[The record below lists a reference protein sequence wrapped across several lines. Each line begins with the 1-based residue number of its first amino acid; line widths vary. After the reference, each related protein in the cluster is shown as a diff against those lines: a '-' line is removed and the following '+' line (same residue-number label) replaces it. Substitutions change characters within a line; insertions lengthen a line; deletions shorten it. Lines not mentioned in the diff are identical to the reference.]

1 MTGKERIL
9 KTIKGEKT
17 DRVPL
22 YDFLFQRD
30 IFKHVLGKRADE
42 YDLIEVIDASRK
54 LDLDL
59 AFGTISVPMG
69 YQVERLSETQYI
81 DEWGTTYQSD
91 EASWPVDAPIAYP
104 FEDFEGFKKY
114 KFPNPTDN
122 SRFKNIKAGVEYANN
137 EIAITAGGNG
147 PFTQAWMLMGPEE
160 LFINCYTNP
169 EFIHALLKET
179 TDYYIGMIKPLKESG
194 VDMITLAEDLGDSNQ
209 TFLPP
214 SKFRE
219 FILPQLQRIMDA
231 VGDTPVFFHSCGNI
245 KDYLDD
251 IVDLGISI
259 LHPMQRTANMS
270 LKDIKEKYGHRVT
283 LCGNVDSSTTLP
295 YGTPDDV
302 ENEVKECMEIA
313 KPGGRYILG
322 SDHSLHD
329 GISMENIYR
338 MFEAGKKYGKYE

>member
-1 MTGKERIL
+1 MTGRERIL
-9 KTIKGEKT
+9 KTIRGEIP

-30 IFKHVLGKRADE
+30 IFKHVLGKRAEE

-59 AFGTISVPMG
+59 AFGTVSVPVG
-69 YQVERLSETQYI
+69 YEVKRLSDTQYI
-81 DEWGTTYQSD
+81 DEWGTTYQTED
-91 EASWPVDAPIAYP
+91 ASWPVDAPIAFP
-104 FEDFEGFKKY
+104 FSDYEGFKKY
-114 KFPNPTDN
+114 KFPNPSDN
-122 SRFKNIKAGVEYANN
+122 GRFQNIKEGVKYAKG
-137 EIAITAGGNG
+137 EIAVSAGGNG

-160 LFINCYTNP
+160 LMINCLTEP
-169 EFIHALLKET
+169 DFIKALLKET
-179 TDYYIGMIKPLKESG
+179 TDYFIGMIAPLKEAG

-209 TFLPP
+209 GFLPP
-214 SKFRE
+214 ATFKQLV
-219 FILPQLQRIMDA
+219 LPELARIVDA
-231 VGDTPVFFHSCGNI
+231 CGETPVFFHSCGNI
-245 KDYLDD
+245 NEYLDD
-251 IVDLGISI
+251 IVDTGITV

-270 LKDIKEKYGHRVT
+270 LKQIKEKYGHRVT

-302 ENEVKECMEIA
+302 EREVIECLEIA
-313 KPGGRYILG
+313 KPGGRYILA

-338 MFEAGKKYGKYE
+338 MFEAGKKYGAY